1 MNENEPTM
9 NEISNKEIEKVTPQ
23 EQPEMENNE
32 KCRCG
37 KKHCIC
43 KIALYSLFAIAIIVL
58 YILHFT
64 SGSCKKTTTSAVVSS
79 DTPNSG
85 EIVYINVDTINA
97 NYELVKILQA
107 DIAAENAKQEAIFQN
122 RQKSLEGKYA
132 RFQQNYQSNQL
143 TPIQIENTQQQL
155 MAESQQLK
163 AEYETVME
171 NLSNRQLTALKQI
184 ADSLTNAAQRI
195 NSSRNASFIF
205 MYQTG
210 GQLLVADP
218 SKDITQDVLKE
229 LNSHFTEKK
238 SK

>member
-1 MNENEPTM
+1 
-9 NEISNKEIEKVTPQ
+9 
-23 EQPEMENNE
+23 
-32 KCRCG
+32 
-37 KKHCIC
+37 
-43 KIALYSLFAIAIIVL
+43 
-58 YILHFT
+58 
-64 SGSCKKTTTSAVVSS
+64 
-79 DTPNSG
+79 
-85 EIVYINVDTINA
+85 
-97 NYELVKILQA
+97 
-107 DIAAENAKQEAIFQN
+107 
-122 RQKSLEGKYA
+122 
-132 RFQQNYQSNQL
+132 
-143 TPIQIENTQQQL
+143 